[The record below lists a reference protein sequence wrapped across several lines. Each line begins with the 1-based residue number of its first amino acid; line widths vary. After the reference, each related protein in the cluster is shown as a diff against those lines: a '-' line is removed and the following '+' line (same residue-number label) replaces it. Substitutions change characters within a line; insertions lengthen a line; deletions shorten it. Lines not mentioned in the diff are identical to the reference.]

1 MRFWPALS
9 AEPTPDFVSAIRWY
23 RPRQRIYQQYHD
35 WGSCAYNVKRAG
47 SREGPTGKG
56 GHNEGRPYLKGRH
69 RRYEPRLTGTPFTLY
84 DSAGESWQPLAY
96 SDRDPFEAISDEGK
110 GLLGHARSGMSAVF

>member
-84 DSAGESWQPLAY
+84 AQEPLFVEQVQAGCGRDALPWGRLPCTVRSA
-96 SDRDPFEAISDEGK
+96 K
-110 GLLGHARSGMSAVF
+110 GWRTH